1 MKKNQNQQL
10 PIMKMNDAIS
20 DCTPPHD
27 LAAEQ
32 AVLGCILLTNTI
44 EKVRAILPDPL
55 MFYSEAHRHIYKIML
70 KMVDEQLTINMVLLD
85 GKLDKEC
92 GGKAYL
98 AELIDLVPTP
108 LVAEDYAR
116 IVREKHYLRQL
127 MRAYYKAGEAVFEKK
142 PLIEIL
148 SEGKEDILG
157 TIEDTLGTLARERQG
172 DFPESVE
179 ETVNNID
186 NAIGKPLEFP
196 TGLSYLDEKV
206 GGLCA
211 PKLITVGARTSMG
224 KTAFALTI
232 CRYGL
237 KERGKEIIYVSLE
250 MGASELIRRLLTM
263 ETGVDLSRSAIKN
276 LSLDNLEK
284 VNEASKEI
292 AGWKLTILD
301 NLEDMVEIEALSAQI
316 PCDLIVVDYIQLMA
330 AKKDETRALELARL
344 AYSLKRLAKKR
355 DIPILIISQLSRKAE
370 GRRPV
375 LGDLRESG
383 GIEENSDQVLLLYR
397 PGVENSKKNPE
408 DTKLYIAKNRDGTI
422 GKVDLYFDLKRLR
435 FFEVEKRD
443 E

>member
-1 MKKNQNQQL
+1 MSRINTDSVEKV
-10 PIMKMNDAIS
+10 
-20 DCTPPHD
+20 PPHD
-27 LAAEQ
+27 LSAEQ

-44 EKVRAILPDPL
+44 DKVRAILPDPA

-70 KMVDEQLTINMVLLD
+70 KMADEQLTINMVLLD

-116 IVREKHYLRQL
+116 IVREKYYLRQL

-148 SEGKEDILG
+148 SEGKGDILG
-157 TIEDTLGTLARERQG
+157 TIEEILGTLAREKRG
-172 DFPESVE
+172 DFPDSVK
-179 ETVNNID
+179 ETYDNID
-186 NAIGKPLEFP
+186 NAIGKELEFP
-196 TGLSYLDEKV
+196 TGLSYLDEKI

-211 PKLITVGARTSMG
+211 PKIITIGARTSMG
-224 KTAFALTI
+224 KTALALTI
-232 CRYGL
+232 CRFGL
-237 KERGKEIIYVSLE
+237 KERGKEIIYVSME
-250 MGASELIRRLLTM
+250 MGASELIRRLLTG
-263 ETGVDLSRSAIKN
+263 ETGVDLSRFAIKD

-292 AGWKLTILD
+292 AKWKLTILD
-301 NLEDMVEIEALSAQI
+301 NLEDIAEIEALSTQI
-316 PCDLIVVDYIQLMA
+316 PCDLIVIDYIQLIA
-330 AKKDETRALELARL
+330 ARREETRALELSRL
-344 AYSLKRLAKKR
+344 AYALKRLAKKR
-355 DIPILIISQLSRKAE
+355 NIPILVVSQLSRKAE

-383 GIEENSDQVLLLYR
+383 GIEDNSDQVLLLYR
-397 PGVENSKKNPE
+397 PGVESSKKNPE
-408 DTKLYIAKNRDGTI
+408 DAKLYIAKNRDGTI
-422 GKVDLYFDLKRLR
+422 GKVNLYFDLKRLR
-435 FFEVEKRD
+435 FFEVEERD